1 MEVLL
6 LRHGKAEPHGHP
18 GGDSERA
25 LTAKGQEQAKRAACY
40 LRIAGLLPEIILS
53 SPLLR
58 ARQTA
63 EIFSQTAQ
71 LPGPVVLSWLACGM
85 HPDVALREL
94 SAFAEFKRICLVGH
108 EPDFSSLIAW
118 VTNGEGGA
126 VEVRKGSLTLLEL
139 HPPSRAGLLRF
150 VIPQRMMQPM
160 TGYQSGEHT
169 LPW

>member
-6 LRHGKAEPHGHP
+6 LRHAKAEPHGNP

-25 LTAKGQEQAKRAACY
+25 LTAKGYDQARRAGHY
-40 LRIAGLLPEIILS
+40 LRATGMLPEIIIT

-58 ARQTA
+58 AKQTA
-63 EIFSQTAQ
+63 EAFSQAAQ
-71 LPGPVVLSWLACGM
+71 LPGPVIQSWLGIGM

-94 SAFAEFKRICLVGH
+94 SSFIEFQRICLVGH

-126 VEVRKGSLTLLEL
+126 VEVRKGSLTLLDL
-139 HPPSRAGLLRF
+139 KPPSRSGILRF
-150 VIPQRMMQPM
+150 VIPQRMMLTKM
-160 TGYQSGEHT
+160 IDYVSGEDA
-169 LPW
+169 